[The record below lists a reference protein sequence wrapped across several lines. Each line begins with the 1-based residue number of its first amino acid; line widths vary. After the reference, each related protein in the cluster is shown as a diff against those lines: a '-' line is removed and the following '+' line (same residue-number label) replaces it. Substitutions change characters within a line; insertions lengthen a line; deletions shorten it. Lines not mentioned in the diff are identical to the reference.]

1 MIEALFG
8 KLSFNDII
16 NNLLSFLYFIL
27 DFFFGWINLPQMSKE
42 LINSIDTYMDLIF
55 DNLSALGFF
64 IRPTTLK
71 ILIPLIIFI
80 INFKYIYKIVIWLIR
95 KLPFIN
101 IK

>member
-1 MIEALFG
+1 MIEL
-8 KLSFNDII
+8 LSGSFSDII
-16 NNLLSFLYFIL
+16 NNLLNFLYFIM
-27 DFFFGWINLPQMSKE
+27 DFLFGWINIPQMPDE
-42 LINSIDTYMDLIF
+42 LVNSINTFLNLIF
-55 DNLSALGFF
+55 DNLTLLGFF